1 MKVTRF
7 TFNPFSENTYILW
20 DAESREAAI
29 IDPGMINADEQKQI
43 DNFIKN
49 NELKLTHLINT
60 HLHIDHSFG
69 VKYISGKYDLQ
80 LKGNKDDNFLGKNLP
95 MQAEMFG
102 LPYKIEEVEIE
113 HPLKEGDTLK
123 IGNEELKILQV
134 PGHSPGNIVLHAPE
148 SNFIIAGDV
157 LFEQSIGRTDLPG
170 GNHNQLIE
178 GIKSKLFSL
187 PDNTTVYPGHGDAT
201 TIGDEKHYNPYIG

>member
-20 DAESREAAI
+20 DTESLEAAI
-29 IDPGMINADEQKQI
+29 IDPGMINAEEQNQI
-43 DNFIKN
+43 DSFIKN
-49 NELKLTHLINT
+49 NGLKLTHLINT

-69 VKYISGKYDLQ
+69 VKYISDKYALQ

-95 MQAEMFG
+95 MQADMFG
-102 LPYKIEEVEIE
+102 LPYKVEEVEVE
-113 HPLKEGDTLK
+113 HPLNEGDTLK

-134 PGHSPGNIVLHAPE
+134 PGHSPGSIVLYAPE
-148 SNFIIAGDV
+148 SDFIIAGDV

-178 GIKSKLFSL
+178 GIKSKLFDL
-187 PDNTTVYPGHGDAT
+187 PDNTAVYPGHGNPT